1 MTVDAAKKPR
11 QAGRK
16 PCQHPYPLLK
26 EQSFMF
32 RFPIAL
38 LASVLCAS
46 CVAHR
51 PIQDSTSPPI
61 DAANPLDGTPVA
73 IAWSSATQ
81 LMMGVDTG
89 AVQPSLLFSPAVE
102 SIGSRLRGRGA
113 MRVANV
119 PISLKQGEEPLS
131 RKQDVVM
138 VDQAPYDGLLG
149 WDCIKKYVWNIN
161 YPKRSHRFFNKLPA
175 GIRGWH
181 KLPLIPGSD
190 YPQIADKHGRRIILD
205 TGAPHAVYISKK
217 RWNAIK
223 QAYPDAFVSVY
234 SGYSPAAGGFY
245 AHECMHVSSFQLG
258 PLELKNI
265 LLCESFANPEVMG
278 IPNDID
284 IILGYGALVS
294 RQFWLDGPGN
304 ALYFSSNSYKVP
316 GPTSFNLMGGTFIQD
331 RNGNGPMKAF
341 VAEWSP
347 AWNAGLRTGDVLV
360 SINGRKNP
368 YPDLVEYVTTQ
379 RGAKASVVVLRRN
392 KPMHIQWEVPAAPP
406 AGDYHP
412 TPQAI
417 TEQEFETHVK
427 QQEEKEQT
435 SPSQEDPQQ
444 KAAAPSG
451 TPEESP
457 AATEGKTGDAP
468 KS

>member
-1 MTVDAAKKPR
+1 
-11 QAGRK
+11 
-16 PCQHPYPLLK
+16 
-26 EQSFMF
+26 
-32 RFPIAL
+32 
-38 LASVLCAS
+38 
-46 CVAHR
+46 
-51 PIQDSTSPPI
+51 
-61 DAANPLDGTPVA
+61 
-73 IAWSSATQ
+73 
-81 LMMGVDTG
+81 
-89 AVQPSLLFSPAVE
+89 
-102 SIGSRLRGRGA
+102 
-113 MRVANV
+113 MRTANV
-119 PISLKQGEEPLS
+119 PISLKQNGEPIS

-149 WDCIKKYVWNIN
+149 WECIRKYVWNIN
-161 YPKRSHRFFNKLPA
+161 YPKRSHRFFNKLPSR
-175 GIRGWH
+175 IRSWH
-181 KLPLIPGSD
+181 KLALIPGAD

-258 PLELKNI
+258 QLELKNI

-278 IPNDID
+278 IPDDID
-284 IILGYGALVS
+284 IILGYGALIS
-294 RQFWLDGPGN
+294 RQFWLDGPGC
-304 ALYFSSNSYKVP
+304 ALYFSSTSHPMP
-316 GPTSFNLMGGTFIQD
+316 GPSSFNLMGGTFIQD

-379 RGAKASVVVLRRN
+379 RGAQASVLVQRKN
-392 KPMHIQWEVPAAPP
+392 KLVYIHWKVPAAPP

-417 TEQEFETHVK
+417 TEQEFEAHVK
-427 QQEEKEQT
+427 QQEKKEQEQSQQPEPQQT
-435 SPSQEDPQQ
+435 SPN
-444 KAAAPSG
+444 PSLN
-451 TPEESP
+451 PSESSP
-457 AATEGKTGDAP
+457 APGRKTGDAP
-468 KS
+468 TA

>member
-1 MTVDAAKKPR
+1 M
-11 QAGRK
+11 
-16 PCQHPYPLLK
+16 
-26 EQSFMF
+26 
-32 RFPIAL
+32 L
-38 LASVLCAS
+38 LATVLCVS
-46 CVAHR
+46 CVSHR
-51 PIQDSTSPPI
+51 PIRDSSSPPI

-73 IAWSSATQ
+73 LAWSSGTQ
-81 LMMGVDTG
+81 MMMGVDTG
-89 AVQPSLLFSPAVE
+89 AVQTSLLFSPAVE
-102 SIGSRLRGRGA
+102 SIGARLRGRGA
-113 MRVANV
+113 MRTANIPV
-119 PISLKQGEEPLS
+119 SLKQDGEPIS

-149 WDCIKKYVWNIN
+149 WECIRKYVWNIN

-175 GIRGWH
+175 KIRGWH
-181 KLPLIPGSD
+181 KLSLVPGSD

-258 PLELKNI
+258 SLELKNI
-265 LLCESFANPEVMG
+265 LLCESFANPDVMG
-278 IPNDID
+278 IPDDID
-284 IILGYGALVS
+284 IILGYGALVA

-304 ALYFSSNSYKVP
+304 ALYFSSTSHRMP
-316 GPTSFNLMGGTFIQD
+316 APSSFNLMGGTFIQD
-331 RNGNGPMKAF
+331 RNGNGPMKAY

-347 AWNAGLRTGDVLV
+347 AWDAGLRTGDVLV

-379 RGAKASVVVLRRN
+379 RGAQASVVVLRRN
-392 KPMHIQWEVPAAPP
+392 RLVRIHWEVPAAPP
-406 AGDYHP
+406 AGDYYP

-417 TEQEFETHVK
+417 TEQEFENHVK
-427 QQEEKEQT
+427 QQEEKEQ
-435 SPSQEDPQQ
+435 SQETAGDQQ
-444 KAAAPSG
+444 PASVPEE
-451 TPEESP
+451 TPEENAPSP
-457 AATEGKTGDAP
+457 DGKTDKASAP
-468 KS
+468 